1 MRYALVN
8 AENIVVNVIV
18 GDLTD
23 EQKPRFF
30 AVQQAIFG
38 ATQMVEL
45 AENQGAWI
53 GGTYTDGQ
61 FAAPEPPVQPEPEPE
76 PEVIEGTSE
85 ELLPSEVPDDPLPS

>member
-1 MRYALVN
+1 MMRYAFVN
-8 AENIVVNVIV
+8 ADNIVVNVIV
-18 GDLTD
+18 GDLND

-45 AENQGAWI
+45 ADNQGAWI

-61 FAAPEPPVQPEPEPE
+61 FQPPPQPEPEPE

-85 ELLPSEVPDDPLPS
+85 EPEATETSDDSIPG

>member
-1 MRYALVN
+1 
-8 AENIVVNVIV
+8 VVNVIV
-18 GDLTD
+18 GDLNE

-45 AENQGAWI
+45 DDNQGAWI

-61 FAAPEPPVQPEPEPE
+61 FAAPEPPPQPEPDAEA
-76 PEVIEGTSE
+76 IEETSE
-85 ELLPSEVPDDPLPS
+85 ELLPSEVPDDPLAD

>member
-1 MRYALVN
+1 MKYAFVN
-8 AENIVVNVIV
+8 ADSIVVNVIV
-18 GDLTD
+18 GDLNE

-45 AENQGAWI
+45 ADNQGAWI
-53 GGTYTDGQ
+53 GGTYTHGQ
-61 FAAPEPPVQPEPEPE
+61 FAAPEPPPQPEPDAEA
-76 PEVIEGTSE
+76 IEETSE

>member
-1 MRYALVN
+1 MKYAFVN
-8 AENIVVNVIV
+8 ADSIVVNVIV
-18 GDLTD
+18 GDLNE

-45 AENQGAWI
+45 ADNQGAWI

-61 FAAPEPPVQPEPEPE
+61 FAAPEPPPQPEPDAEA
-76 PEVIEGTSE
+76 IEETSE

>member
-1 MRYALVN
+1 MMRYAFVN
-8 AENIVVNVIV
+8 ADNIVVNVIV
-18 GDLTD
+18 GGLNE

-45 AENQGAWI
+45 ADNQGAWI

-61 FAAPEPPVQPEPEPE
+61 FQPPPQPEPEPV

-85 ELLPSEVPDDPLPS
+85 ESLTSEVPDDALPS

>member
-1 MRYALVN
+1 MRYAFVN
-8 AENIVVNVIV
+8 ADNIVVNVIV

-38 ATQMVEL
+38 ATQMIEL
-45 AENQGAWI
+45 ADNQGAWI

-61 FAAPEPPVQPEPEPE
+61 FVAPEPQQPEPAPEIVEGESEVLPE
-76 PEVIEGTSE
+76 PEATET
-85 ELLPSEVPDDPLPS
+85 PDDSIPG

>member
-1 MRYALVN
+1 MKYAFVN
-8 AENIVVNVIV
+8 ADSIVVNVIV
-18 GDLTD
+18 GDLNE

-45 AENQGAWI
+45 ADNQGAWI

-61 FAAPEPPVQPEPEPE
+61 FAAPEPPPQPEPDAEA
-76 PEVIEGTSE
+76 IEGTSE
-85 ELLPSEVPDDPLPS
+85 ELLPSEVPDDSIPG